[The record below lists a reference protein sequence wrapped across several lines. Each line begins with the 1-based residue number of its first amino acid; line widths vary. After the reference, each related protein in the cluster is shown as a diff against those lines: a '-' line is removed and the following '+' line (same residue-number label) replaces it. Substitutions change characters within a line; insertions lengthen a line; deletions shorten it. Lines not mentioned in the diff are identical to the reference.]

1 MRYSD
6 IYRDDASLR
15 PYQIEAKRKIFS
27 AWDDCDSVM
36 LQMPTGTGKT
46 RLFTSIISD
55 IRTWSIISGKDVKVL
70 IVAHRIELIEQISDS
85 LDKYKVSHGI
95 IAGGKERNLRPQV
108 QVASVQTITH
118 RTNFEVASCLGVD
131 FVIIDEAHHSTA
143 KSYNKLWDLYP
154 DAKKLGV
161 TATPWRMNHRGFASI
176 YDRLVLSKSIKEFIS
191 EGWLSPYKYYSIKDS
206 SNIHSLISNISEF
219 DVEGDYKVF
228 ALEKVVDNGVI
239 RAHLLKSY
247 LKFAKGKKGIIY
259 SVSRKHSDHICA
271 EYKKAGV
278 NIVCIDSLT
287 PRDERRLYVQ
297 RFKMGLID
305 IIVNVDIFSE
315 GFDCPDIEFI
325 QLARPTKSLV
335 KYLQQVGRGLR
346 LTSNKSNCLILD
358 NVGEHL
364 EFGLPDADRDWN
376 TEFVGVPYRKK
387 THSVVSSVKT
397 FGAMGRN
404 FEEGDEELDLV
415 QDIVSPVETVVKT
428 DDYVAG
434 WSEQDD
440 SLLRTLYIEKKCQ
453 LSVLAS
459 VFDVEENIVKKRLI
473 TLNLI
478 DND

>member
-1 MRYSD
+1 
-6 IYRDDASLR
+6 
-15 PYQIEAKRKIFS
+15 
-27 AWDDCDSVM
+27 
-36 LQMPTGTGKT
+36 
-46 RLFTSIISD
+46 
-55 IRTWSIISGKDVKVL
+55 
-70 IVAHRIELIEQISDS
+70 
-85 LDKYKVSHGI
+85 
-95 IAGGKERNLRPQV
+95 
-108 QVASVQTITH
+108 
-118 RTNFEVASCLGVD
+118 
-131 FVIIDEAHHSTA
+131 
-143 KSYNKLWDLYP
+143 
-154 DAKKLGV
+154 
-161 TATPWRMNHRGFASI
+161 MNHRGFASI

-206 SNIHSLISNISEF
+206 SNIHSIISNISEF
-219 DVEGDYKVF
+219 DVEGDYKVSAF
-228 ALEKVVDNGVI
+228 EKVVDNGVI

-346 LTSNKSNCLILD
+346 HTSNKSNCLILD

-387 THSVVSSVKT
+387 THSVVSSVQT

-428 DDYVAG
+428 DDYMAG

-459 VFDVEENIVKKRLI
+459 VFDVEENVVKKRLM

>member
-176 YDRLVLSKSIKEFIS
+176 YDRLVLSKSIKVSIIS
-191 EGWLSPYKYYSIKDS
+191 
-206 SNIHSLISNISEF
+206 
-219 DVEGDYKVF
+219 
-228 ALEKVVDNGVI
+228 
-239 RAHLLKSY
+239 
-247 LKFAKGKKGIIY
+247 
-259 SVSRKHSDHICA
+259 
-271 EYKKAGV
+271 
-278 NIVCIDSLT
+278 
-287 PRDERRLYVQ
+287 
-297 RFKMGLID
+297 
-305 IIVNVDIFSE
+305 
-315 GFDCPDIEFI
+315 
-325 QLARPTKSLV
+325 
-335 KYLQQVGRGLR
+335 
-346 LTSNKSNCLILD
+346 
-358 NVGEHL
+358 
-364 EFGLPDADRDWN
+364 
-376 TEFVGVPYRKK
+376 
-387 THSVVSSVKT
+387 
-397 FGAMGRN
+397 
-404 FEEGDEELDLV
+404 
-415 QDIVSPVETVVKT
+415 
-428 DDYVAG
+428 
-434 WSEQDD
+434 
-440 SLLRTLYIEKKCQ
+440 
-453 LSVLAS
+453 
-459 VFDVEENIVKKRLI
+459 
-473 TLNLI
+473 
-478 DND
+478 